1 MTMSKKNKAPKAA
14 PEKTP
19 KEVHFANIYRYFFL
33 PVLVIVAL
41 FWRGQ
46 TLLVMGSGF
55 IAFALYTF
63 IGYKCQWKHLY
74 LAFQE
79 MQRSKMTPNHIQ
91 WNTIKTGTVLKFP
104 ILFGITGVVM
114 VVYQLFYA

>member
-1 MTMSKKNKAPKAA
+1 MSKTKKSKQQTVPQ
-14 PEKTP
+14 KTDP
-19 KEVHFANIYRYFFL
+19 AVHCANIYRYFFL

-46 TLLVMGSGF
+46 TLLVMGTGF

-63 IGYKCQWKHLY
+63 IGYKCQWKHIY

-104 ILFGITGVVM
+104 ILFGITGIVM